1 MKIKKHQA
9 GGIVYTPF
17 IPNQKEGSVNTT
29 STSSSSE
36 KITGTLKKEIV
47 DLLKENGI
55 PNDVDEFLSNAN
67 SFLSRSS
74 SLSNMSIFGGTD
86 DDYDI
91 NDLVQIESMANKV
104 KFNKQLYDSAT
115 SNLGKENAWS
125 EIAVDDSGRMYVY
138 NEDGLTSVN
147 PSEYYKNK
155 NKYQAITNSQLMGL
169 REQQRGLSFNRSILN
184 NVQNAVGMKSIVE
197 YVRGIIKDFGTNT
210 TSGYIQKNAKN
221 ILNGFD
227 LLVNDGPDGYYKAK
241 SVDQLKDVNT
251 ALSYLYNALPQNMKN
266 LITAKTA
273 AENGDPNSNDRLKL
287 LELALT
293 ENTNREESVDYDST
307 ATKAAGT
314 NGTTSTS
321 SEQLTNDTLGERY
334 VTGNGL
340 PTIERIQITP
350 EQSSAHLLVV
360 GQQAGPIMFQNTER
374 PMESTSLNEVYK
386 NGAYIG
392 GICDWQ
398 SVSFGDQLL
407 NQFDLD
413 KVMYNNMSP
422 MYRVYLP
429 YKTVSGKIVPDFD
442 AQTQLS
448 NIQKEISKS
457 GITNDSDLIEI
468 AKRYGLTYD
477 PDTKLFS
484 YPKERMKAFMSFG
497 AYAEDGI
504 VQFDKKSQY
513 IYKLNSDEKNQV
525 SQRYKNVIETH
536 SEEGNEKKIG
546 PSTHG
551 WFGHMNNIYEGNIFI
566 PIRDELIGTALYNN
580 QYVPKSRYEN
590 TTAQSEVHKTLQ
602 QASSDQPII
611 TNFNK

>member
-17 IPNQKEGSVNTT
+17 IPNQNEGTTNTT

-67 SFLSRSS
+67 SFLSKSS
-74 SLSNMSIFGGTD
+74 SLSRMSIFGGTD
-86 DDYDI
+86 DDYDMS
-91 NDLVQIESMANKV
+91 DLVRVESMANKV

-138 NEDGLTSVN
+138 NEDGLTSIS
-147 PSEYYKNK
+147 PSEYYKNRD
-155 NKYQAITNSQLMGL
+155 KYQAITNSQLMGL
-169 REQQRGLSFNRSILN
+169 REQQKGLSFNRNILN
-184 NVQNAVGMKSIVE
+184 NIQNAVGMKSIVE

-221 ILNGFD
+221 IINGFD
-227 LLVNDGPDGYYKAK
+227 LLVNNGPEGYYKVKDA
-241 SVDQLKDVNT
+241 DQLKDVNT

-293 ENTNREESVDYDST
+293 ENTSKELNVDYDSA
-307 ATKAAGT
+307 ATKSINEA
-314 NGTTSTS
+314 NGS

-334 VTGNGL
+334 VSGNGL

-350 EQSSAHLLVV
+350 EQSSAHLVV
-360 GQQAGPIMFQNTER
+360 IGQQAGPIMFQDTNR

-429 YKTVSGKIVPDFD
+429 VDLNKMAAGRIVPDFS
-442 AQTQLS
+442 AQEKLS
-448 NIQKEISKS
+448 KIQEEISKS
-457 GITNDSDLIEI
+457 GITNDTDLIEI

-484 YPKERMKAFMSFG
+484 YPKERMRAFMSFR
-497 AYAEDGI
+497 AYAEEGN

-513 IYKLNSDEKNQV
+513 IYKLNSDEKKQV
-525 SQRYKNVIETH
+525 SDRYKNVIETH
-536 SEEGNEKKIG
+536 SEKEKEKRVG
-546 PSTHG
+546 PSVHG
-551 WFGHMNNIYEGNIFI
+551 WFGYMKDIYEGNIFI
-566 PIRDELIGTALYNN
+566 PIRDELIGTTLYNN

-590 TTAQSEVHKTLQ
+590 TTAQSEAHKALQ
-602 QASSDQPII
+602 QVSSDQPII